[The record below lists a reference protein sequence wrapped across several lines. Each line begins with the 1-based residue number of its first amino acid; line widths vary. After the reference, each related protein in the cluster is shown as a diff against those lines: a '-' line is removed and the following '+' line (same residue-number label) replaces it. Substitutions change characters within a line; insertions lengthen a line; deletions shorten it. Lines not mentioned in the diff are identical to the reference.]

1 MQTIKAVAVYKSK
14 NALTNHSYDGT
25 HWSFWYS
32 CGISDITEQESYIVG
47 TRCGTIP
54 YDEFRVQEYKAY
66 KTGKKD
72 FNQIVIETFKISND
86 ILNMSQSRYHYYNL
100 KLKDWFGND
109 LINVY

>member
-14 NALTNHSYDGT
+14 NALTNHTYDGT
-25 HWSFWYS
+25 YWSFWYS
-32 CGISDITEQESYIVG
+32 CGILDITEQESYIIG

-72 FNQIVIETFKISND
+72 FNQIVIETFKIPREL
-86 ILNMSQSRYHYYNL
+86 LNTYPMQCHYYNL
-100 KLKDWFGND
+100 KYKDWFGED
-109 LINVY
+109 IINVF